1 MLGVMTPTEALK
13 IARERSLDLVEISPT
28 ATPPVCKITDYGK
41 FMYEKKKKEHDAR
54 KKQVI
59 VSIKEVQL
67 RPQTEEHD
75 IEYKVN
81 HIIRFLGEGDKA
93 KVSIMFRGREITH
106 IEDGRALMKQV
117 IERVK
122 EHGAPEVDPKLEGK
136 RLSVIIAPLPNVA
149 KTGKKA
155 HSDS

>member
-1 MLGVMTPTEALK
+1 MSPMEAIK
-13 IARERSLDLVEISPT
+13 IARDRGLDLVEISPT

-41 FMYEKKKKEHDAR
+41 FMYEKKKKEHEAK
-54 KKQVI
+54 KKQVV

-106 IEDGRALMKQV
+106 VEDGKALMKKV
-117 IERVK
+117 LEMVK
-122 EHGAPEVDPKLEGK
+122 EHGLPEVDPKLEGK
-136 RLSVIIAPLPNVA
+136 RYSVIIAPLPNVG

-155 HSDS
+155 ASET